1 MSAFA
6 LIVAGIVSAIEAA
19 IPDVPIHANRVRP
32 IGAAETR
39 AISVRLESSRRDP
52 TGTLA
57 ASDWQTIIVVE
68 CAARTGTGSDPAAA
82 IDSLLASAY
91 AAVLGVPLSL
101 PDVLDLDAEPEIG
114 WDFDA
119 GETPLVSAAFRLSV
133 RHRTQA
139 NTLTPWSA

>member
-6 LIVAGIVSAIEAA
+6 LLVAGIVSAIEAA
-19 IPDVPIHANRVRP
+19 LPDVSVHANRVRP

-91 AAVLGVPLSL
+91 AAVLGVPLNL
-101 PDVLDLDAEPEIG
+101 PDVLDAEPEIG

-119 GETPLVSAAFRLSV
+119 GETPLVSAAFRLAV

-139 NTLTPWSA
+139 NTLNAWSA